1 MTTLMALCFCIMG
14 AGVMHAQ
21 DIAPLSDAPGFA
33 GQLVDLYREALQGTG
48 ADLPGASEKLEGAI
62 ADPTAVASQSGTL
75 ILPRNQFFDGTI
87 FDPYDIS

>member
-33 GQLVDLYREALQGTG
+33 GQLVDLYREALGPSAAARRP
-48 ADLPGASEKLEGAI
+48 ADAFHTSPSTHLGS
-62 ADPTAVASQSGTL
+62 SGT
-75 ILPRNQFFDGTI
+75 
-87 FDPYDIS
+87 